1 MIPLGAGQMAIGIGR
16 RQFIAALGGAA
27 AWPLA
32 ARSQQPAQP
41 VVGFLGSGS
50 PQSDAFRLAA
60 VRQGLTEEGYVE
72 GRNVAFEYRWAE
84 DQYERLPELAAELV
98 RRQVAIMISIGG
110 TNSAVAAKSS
120 TATIPIVFA
129 AGGDPIRLGLVASLN
144 RPGGNVTGVNF
155 LVETLVAKQFEVLHE
170 AVSKTALIGILVNPT
185 ISNAEAETKSL
196 LAAAESLG
204 QKLVIVQAHTDSE
217 VDAAFVTLLQ
227 QRAGALMVLGD
238 AFFLSRRNKLVEL
251 AARRAIPTIYN
262 LREYTIA
269 GGLMSYGTSITDA
282 HRIAGLY
289 AGRILKGEKPAD
301 LPVQQST
308 KVELVINLKTAKA
321 LGLTIPLPLLGRA
334 DEVIE

>member
-1 MIPLGAGQMAIGIGR
+1 MR
-16 RQFIAALGGAA
+16 RREFITLLGGAPLV
-27 AWPLA
+27 WPLA
-32 ARSQQPAQP
+32 AGAQQGAMP
-41 VVGFLGSGS
+41 VAGFLGSGS
-50 PQSDAFRLAA
+50 PQSDAFRLSA

-72 GRNVAFEYRWAE
+72 GRNVVFEYRWAE

-98 RRQVAIMISIGG
+98 RRQVAILISIGG

-129 AGGDPIRLGLVASLN
+129 AGGDPIKLGLVASLN

-155 LVETLVAKQFEVLHE
+155 LVETLGAKQFEVLHE
-170 AVSKTALIGILVNPT
+170 AASKTALIGILVNPT
-185 ISNAEAETKSL
+185 NAVAEAENKSVQ
-196 LAAAESLG
+196 AAAEFSG
-204 QKLVIVQAHTDSE
+204 QKLVVVQAHTDSE
-217 VDAAFVTLLQ
+217 VDAAFVTLVQ
-227 QRAGALMVLGD
+227 KRVGALMVLGD

-251 AARRAIPTIYN
+251 AARQAIPTIYN

-308 KVELVINLKTAKA
+308 KVELVINLKTAKV

>member
-1 MIPLGAGQMAIGIGR
+1 MR
-16 RQFIAALGGAA
+16 RREVITLLGGAA
-27 AWPLA
+27 AWSLLRPLA
-32 ARSQQPAQP
+32 AHAQQGAMP

-98 RRQVAIMISIGG
+98 RRKVAVMISIGG
-110 TNSAVAAKSS
+110 VNSAVAAKSS
-120 TATIPIVFA
+120 TATIPIIFA
-129 AGGDPIRLGLVASLN
+129 AGGDPIKLGLVASLN
-144 RPGGNVTGVNF
+144 HPGGNVTGASF
-155 LVETLVAKQFEVLHE
+155 LTEMLGAKQFEVLHE
-170 AVSKTALIGILVNPT
+170 AVPKTALIGLLVNPT
-185 ISNAEAETKSL
+185 LAIAEAETKSA
-196 LAAAESLG
+196 LAAAGSLG

-217 VDAAFVTLLQ
+217 VDAAFVTLVQ

-251 AARRAIPTIYN
+251 AARQAIPTIYN
-262 LREYTIA
+262 LREYTTA

-321 LGLTIPLPLLGRA
+321 LGVTIPLPLLGRA

>member
-1 MIPLGAGQMAIGIGR
+1 MTIDIGR
-16 RQFIAALGGAA
+16 RQFISALGGAA
-27 AWPLA
+27 VAWPLA
-32 ARSQQPAQP
+32 ASAQQPAQP

-98 RRQVAIMISIGG
+98 RRQVAVMVSIGG

-129 AGGDPIRLGLVASLN
+129 AGGDPIKLGLVASFN

-155 LVETLVAKQFEVLHE
+155 LTEMLGAKQFEVLHE

-185 ISNAEAETKSL
+185 LAIAEAETKSV
-196 LAAAESLG
+196 LAVAESLG

-217 VDAAFVTLLQ
+217 VDAAFVTLVQ
-227 QRAGALMVLGD
+227 QRAGALMVSGD

-251 AARRAIPTIYN
+251 AARQAIPTIYN

-282 HRIAGLY
+282 HRIVGLY

>member
-1 MIPLGAGQMAIGIGR
+1 MAINLRR
-16 RQFIAALGGAA
+16 RQFISALGGAA

-32 ARSQQPAQP
+32 ARAQQPAQP

-60 VRQGLTEEGYVE
+60 VQEGLTEEGYVE

-98 RRQVAIMISIGG
+98 RRQVAVMISIGG
-110 TNSAVAAKSS
+110 INSAVAAKSS

-129 AGGDPIRLGLVASLN
+129 TGGDPIKLGLVTSLN

-155 LVETLVAKQFEVLHE
+155 LTEMLHAKQFEVLHE
-170 AVSKTALIGILVNPT
+170 AISKTALIGVLVNPT
-185 ISNAEAETKSL
+185 IAIAEAETNSV
-196 LAAAESLG
+196 LAAAKSLG
-204 QKLVIVQAHTDSE
+204 QELVIVQAHTDSE
-217 VDAAFVTLLQ
+217 IDAAFVTLVQ
-227 QRAGALMVLGD
+227 QRAGALMVEGD

-251 AARRAIPTIYN
+251 AARQAIPTIYN
-262 LREYTIA
+262 LHEYTTA

-321 LGLTIPLPLLGRA
+321 LGITVPLALLGRA